1 MSFRSLANDLEFGLA
16 KEEAVIKRLSEY
28 FCDDIVKTED
38 KFCKYDA
45 YGKVNKYEIK
55 SRRNKKDAYP
65 TTIIP
70 VHKKVDGDLVFVF
83 NFTDGLYYIKYDD
96 EKFRTYEQKN
106 IGTYRYGAKY
116 NPVEHYC
123 IPVGDLT
130 LISAQQ

>member
-16 KEEAVIKRLSEY
+16 KEAEVIKRLSEH

-45 YGKVNKYEIK
+45 YGKINKYEIK

-70 VHKKVDGDLVFVF
+70 AHKTMEGDLYFVF

-96 EKFRTYEQKN
+96 EKFSKYETRK
-106 IGTYRYGAKY
+106 IGTYRMGARY
-116 NPVEHYC
+116 NPLDHFC
-123 IPVGDLT
+123 IPVGDLSK
-130 LISAQQ
+130 IGE